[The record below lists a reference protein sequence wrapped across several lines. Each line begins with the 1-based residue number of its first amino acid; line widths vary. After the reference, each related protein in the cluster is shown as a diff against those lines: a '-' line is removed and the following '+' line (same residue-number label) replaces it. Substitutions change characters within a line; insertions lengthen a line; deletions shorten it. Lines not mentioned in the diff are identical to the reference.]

1 MGKQKKVSLI
11 IKLIENKRISIKENY
26 WFTWNVKK
34 NGKMQKEKI
43 EYAML
48 QEKRRQGNR
57 GASSKIKEKNERQ
70 RVIQRSYWAVKS
82 SDFPNWMWWDIKW

>member
-1 MGKQKKVSLI
+1 MEQK
-11 IKLIENKRISIKENY
+11 
-26 WFTWNVKK
+26 KK

-48 QEKRRQGNR
+48 QEKRRQGNI

-70 RVIQRSYWAVKS
+70 RVIQRSY
-82 SDFPNWMWWDIKW
+82 